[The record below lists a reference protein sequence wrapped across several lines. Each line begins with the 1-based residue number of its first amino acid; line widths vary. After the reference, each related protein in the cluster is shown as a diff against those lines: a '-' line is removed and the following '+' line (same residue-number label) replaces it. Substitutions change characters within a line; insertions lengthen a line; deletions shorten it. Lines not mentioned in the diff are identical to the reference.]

1 MVGKKIMRNSLKSQ
15 EHLDT
20 IVTGNIRTEIFEHAI

>member
-1 MVGKKIMRNSLKSQ
+1 MVGKKIMKNSLKSQ

-20 IVTGNIRTEIFEHAI
+20 IVTGNIRTEIF